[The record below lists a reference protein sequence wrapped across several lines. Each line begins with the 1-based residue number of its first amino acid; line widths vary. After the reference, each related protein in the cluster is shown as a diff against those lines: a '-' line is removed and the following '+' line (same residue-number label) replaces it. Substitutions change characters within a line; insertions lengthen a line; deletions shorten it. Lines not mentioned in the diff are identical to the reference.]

1 MVMALKMKASI
12 ENDKTSIDGIENDK
26 NKQNQILS
34 AKERFF
40 FHSAHTILIWF
51 DKVDHDGLIT

>member
-1 MVMALKMKASI
+1 MVMALKMIASI

-26 NKQNQILS
+26 KKHDKIFS

-40 FHSAHTILIWF
+40 HSAHGP
-51 DKVDHDGLIT
+51 V